1 MMAAGLTYLSL
12 VGAPSTESKFLRIE
26 PGDPERSYL
35 IHKLRGTHLAVGGE
49 GERMPIGFEPLAE
62 REIAVFADWIKDCSP
77 NN

>member
-12 VGAPSTESKFLRIE
+12 VGAQSTGSKLLRIE

-49 GERMPIGFEPLAE
+49 GERMPIGFEPLPE
-62 REIAVFADWIKDCSP
+62 GEIRLFADWIKDCSP